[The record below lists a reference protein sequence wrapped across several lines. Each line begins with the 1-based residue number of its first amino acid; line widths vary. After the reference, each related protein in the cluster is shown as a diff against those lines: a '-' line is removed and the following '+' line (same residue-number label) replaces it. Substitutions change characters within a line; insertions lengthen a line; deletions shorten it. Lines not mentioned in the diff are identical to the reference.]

1 MRSLLHAPLAL
12 LLVLAS
18 VAAAQQPNRA
28 DQIGVRDLER
38 VAYSLRRMGKFQ
50 AAGASFEQLLEAM
63 PKGPE
68 KRLVGAEA
76 AELFRVSG
84 RPERALML
92 YRRNHDF
99 AGEFEVLFELGRN
112 EEALTVARLVKYPK
126 GEAEALGRLGRVDEA
141 LRLFEQHGLQRERA
155 ELLAKS
161 GRHAEAARAF
171 AELRD
176 FYAQAQAL
184 EAMGDRAGA
193 RRAYEDAQIQLTD
206 DLRHEWLPRLQRAEE
221 VLNRAPDAITRER
234 ARMRLAKVLGQVS
247 EQYEKLAHVYSRTGQ
262 PVEKT
267 VQLAQNA
274 KRFVERQRDTLIDA
288 GAAVPDKFGERA
300 VEHYGLPARLAAL
313 EARCQEYARSAP
325 TPPRQPGG
333 RR

>member
-1 MRSLLHAPLAL
+1 MRSPFHAPLAVL
-12 LLVLAS
+12 LLAGAAS
-18 VAAAQQPNRA
+18 AQQPGQAN
-28 DQIGVRDLER
+28 QVGVRDLER
-38 VAYSLRRMGKFQ
+38 VAYSLRRMGKDQ

-68 KRLVGAEA
+68 KRLVGAET
-76 AELFRVSG
+76 AELFRVYG
-84 RPERALML
+84 RLNRALML

-99 AGEFEVLFELGRN
+99 AGEFEVLFEMNRN
-112 EEALTVARLVKYPK
+112 DEALTVARLVKYPK
-126 GEAEALGRLGRVDEA
+126 GEAQALARLGRVDEA
-141 LRLFEQHGLQRERA
+141 LRIFEQQGLRRERA

-161 GRHAEAARAF
+161 GRNAEAARAF
-171 AELRD
+171 GELRD
-176 FYAQAQAL
+176 FYGQGQAL
-184 EAMGDRAGA
+184 EAMGNAAAA
-193 RRAYEDAQIQLTD
+193 RRAYEDASIQLTD

-247 EQYEKLAHVYSRTGQ
+247 EQYEKLALVYARTGQ
-262 PVEKT
+262 PAEKA

-274 KRFVERQRDTLIDA
+274 KRFVERQRDALIDA
-288 GAAVPDKFGERA
+288 TGPSPDKYGERA
-300 VEHYGLPARLAAL
+300 VTYFGLPARIAAL

-325 TPPRQPGG
+325 PGG

>member
-1 MRSLLHAPLAL
+1 MRSTIHAPLAL
-12 LLVLAS
+12 LLLAS
-18 VAAAQQPNRA
+18 AAAAQQPGQAN
-28 DQIGVRDLER
+28 QVGVRDLER
-38 VAYSLRRMGKFQ
+38 VAYSLRRLGKLQ
-50 AAGASFEQLLEAM
+50 AAGASFEQLLDAM

-76 AELFRVSG
+76 AELFKVSG
-84 RPERALML
+84 RLDRALML

-99 AGEFEVLFELGRN
+99 AGEFEVLFEMGRN
-112 EEALTVARLVKYPK
+112 DEALTVARLVKYPK
-126 GEAEALGRLGRVDEA
+126 GEAQALARLGRVDEA
-141 LRLFEQHGLQRERA
+141 LRIFEQQGLRRERA
-155 ELLAKS
+155 ELLARS
-161 GRHAEAARAF
+161 GRNAEAARAF

-176 FYAQAQAL
+176 FYGQGQAL
-184 EAMGDRAGA
+184 EAMGNVAAA
-193 RRAYEDAQIQLTD
+193 RRAYEDASIQLTD

-234 ARMRLAKVLGQVS
+234 ARMRLARVLGQVS
-247 EQYEKLAHVYSRTGQ
+247 EQYEKLALVYARTGQ
-262 PVEKT
+262 PAEKA

-288 GAAVPDKFGERA
+288 SGPSPDKFGERA
-300 VEHYGLPARLAAL
+300 VEYFQLPARIAAL

-325 TPPRQPGG
+325 TPPG